1 LARRAGIHEADLR
14 DGLRDGGRVQGVL
27 AVVRTTGEDPEIV
40 AYLRVSWT
48 LGYHILRRWR
58 GKGDRV
64 FRTTDAVLQTASRH
78 GYLGPIVVYRA
89 GDPELARFRG
99 VSAQDQG
106 RRDVTRP
113 SSTEESDDSTDPDDE
128 EDAERS
134 AES

>member
-64 FRTTDAVLQTASRH
+64 FRTTDAVLQTVWRH

>member
-64 FRTTDAVLQTASRH
+64 FRTTDAVLQTVWRH

-99 VSAQDQG
+99 VSPQDQG

>member
-27 AVVRTTGEDPEIV
+27 AVVRTTGADPEIV

-64 FRTTDAVLQTASRH
+64 FRTTDAVLQTVWRH

-99 VSAQDQG
+99 VSPQDQG
-106 RRDVTRP
+106 RRDVRRP

>member
-1 LARRAGIHEADLR
+1 MARRAGIHEADLR
-14 DGLRDGGRVQGVL
+14 DGLRDGGRIQGVL
-27 AVVRTTGEDPEIV
+27 AVVRTTGQDPQIV

-99 VSAQDQG
+99 VSPHDQG

-113 SSTEESDDSTDPDDE
+113 SSTEEPDDAPDPGDE
-128 EDAERS
+128 EETERLP
-134 AES
+134 EL